1 LLRFDFKLAP
11 GDQSIFLY
19 TLPFVMVVKLVT
31 FYAFGLLRGWWRYVG
46 LSDAFDIAKANLAS
60 AGMLYV
66 LFSLIL
72 HVRGFPR
79 SVLIVDCLLAVLLV
93 AGARVAVRAYTE
105 MTRKSHSERRTLI
118 VGAGGAGSRI
128 VRELKRNPQLNL
140 TPVGFVDDD
149 TSKQHIRIQGIRVL
163 GPVATLPALVRD
175 LDVHCVLIAIPSC
188 NGSLVQTVVTS
199 CQSCRV
205 DFKILPPL
213 KDHIDGRRAG
223 PITTVRDVQL
233 DDLLGREPVRIDV
246 DTVRS
251 KLQGKVVLITGSSR
265 GIGAEMI
272 KAFGTRGAQCAVNYV
287 ADAQGQNKADALG
300 VAKEL
305 NDPLVIECDVT
316 QPQQV
321 EAMMKQIQ
329 DQRGGLDIL
338 VNNSGIIRDRT
349 IKKMS
354 LDEFES
360 IIRVNL
366 VGTFT
371 VTQKAAAILRSGGRV
386 INMSSVSGQMGL
398 FGQANYSSSK
408 AGIIA
413 LTKVSARELARQN
426 ITVNAIAP
434 GFIDVGMSKG
444 MPDEVTQNFIK
455 QIPLGRLGEAHE
467 IVDAALFLASPMASY
482 ITGQV
487 LNVNGGFYL
496 G

>member
-1 LLRFDFKLAP
+1 MNDPFDFSGK
-11 GDQSIFLY
+11 I
-19 TLPFVMVVKLVT
+19 VLV
-31 FYAFGLLRGWWRYVG
+31 
-46 LSDAFDIAKANLAS
+46 
-60 AGMLYV
+60 
-66 LFSLIL
+66 
-72 HVRGFPR
+72 
-79 SVLIVDCLLAVLLV
+79 
-93 AGARVAVRAYTE
+93 
-105 MTRKSHSERRTLI
+105 
-118 VGAGGAGSRI
+118 
-128 VRELKRNPQLNL
+128 
-140 TPVGFVDDD
+140 
-149 TSKQHIRIQGIRVL
+149 
-163 GPVATLPALVRD
+163 
-175 LDVHCVLIAIPSC
+175 
-188 NGSLVQTVVTS
+188 
-199 CQSCRV
+199 
-205 DFKILPPL
+205 
-213 KDHIDGRRAG
+213 
-223 PITTVRDVQL
+223 
-233 DDLLGREPVRIDV
+233 
-246 DTVRS
+246 
-251 KLQGKVVLITGSSR
+251 TGSSR
-265 GIGAEMI
+265 GLGAEMI
-272 KAFGTRGAQCAVNYV
+272 KAFGARSAQCAVNYV

-305 NDPLVIECDVT
+305 DDPLVIECDVT

-366 VGTFT
+366 IGTFT

>member
-1 LLRFDFKLAP
+1 MKDPLDFTGK
-11 GDQSIFLY
+11 
-19 TLPFVMVVKLVT
+19 V
-31 FYAFGLLRGWWRYVG
+31 
-46 LSDAFDIAKANLAS
+46 
-60 AGMLYV
+60 
-66 LFSLIL
+66 
-72 HVRGFPR
+72 
-79 SVLIVDCLLAVLLV
+79 
-93 AGARVAVRAYTE
+93 
-105 MTRKSHSERRTLI
+105 
-118 VGAGGAGSRI
+118 
-128 VRELKRNPQLNL
+128 
-140 TPVGFVDDD
+140 
-149 TSKQHIRIQGIRVL
+149 
-163 GPVATLPALVRD
+163 ALV
-175 LDVHCVLIAIPSC
+175 
-188 NGSLVQTVVTS
+188 
-199 CQSCRV
+199 
-205 DFKILPPL
+205 
-213 KDHIDGRRAG
+213 
-223 PITTVRDVQL
+223 
-233 DDLLGREPVRIDV
+233 
-246 DTVRS
+246 
-251 KLQGKVVLITGSSR
+251 TGSSR

-272 KAFGTRGAQCAVNYV
+272 RAFGTRSGQCVVNYL

-305 NDPLVIECDVT
+305 NEPLVIECDVT

-321 EAMMKQIQ
+321 EVMMKQIQ

-338 VNNSGIIRDRT
+338 VNNSGVISDRT

-354 LDEFES
+354 PDEFES

-366 VGTFT
+366 IGTFT
-371 VTQKAAAILRSGGRV
+371 VTQKAAAILRNGGRV

-413 LTKVSARELARQN
+413 LTKVSAREFARQN

-467 IVDAALFLASPMASY
+467 IVDAALFLASAMASY
-482 ITGQV
+482 ITGHV